1 MIEIDL
7 GQWLNNSNLIEFDNI
22 RNEVDYK
29 LSL

>member
-22 RNEVDYK
+22 RNEVD
-29 LSL
+29 